1 MLEPFD
7 SSNLFAMAELN
18 QLRAHAVDLF
28 DRCLTEGNRAPIVA
42 FIEKQLA
49 SDPPHLQFLREFADD
64 LQQRL
69 LSLRAYHFD
78 VRKNVVQ
85 TLAEDYGVDIT
96 PLAPA
101 DALDRYHLL
110 NPPQVLAY
118 VREHGKAV
126 TGKDSILLGKLLE
139 VSIKAAERLHRDITL
154 TAELQNLV
162 LDWFEAHS
170 STMGRRNWPD
180 DIPPGQAIH

>member
-7 SSNLFAMAELN
+7 ASNLFAMAELN

-28 DRCLTEGNRAPIVA
+28 DRCLTEGNAAPILA

-49 SDPPHLQFLREFADD
+49 GDPPHLQFLREFADD

-78 VRKNVVQ
+78 VRENVVR
-85 TLAEDYGVDIT
+85 TLAVDYGIDIT
-96 PLAPA
+96 PLAPP
-101 DALDRYHLL
+101 DALDRYHLIE
-110 NPPQVLAY
+110 PQQMLAY
-118 VREHGKAV
+118 MREHGKALS
-126 TGKDSILLGKLLE
+126 GDDLILLGKLLE

-162 LDWFEAHS
+162 LDWFDAHS
-170 STMGRRNWPD
+170 RTLGRRTWPD
-180 DIPPGQAIH
+180 EMPPGKTIH